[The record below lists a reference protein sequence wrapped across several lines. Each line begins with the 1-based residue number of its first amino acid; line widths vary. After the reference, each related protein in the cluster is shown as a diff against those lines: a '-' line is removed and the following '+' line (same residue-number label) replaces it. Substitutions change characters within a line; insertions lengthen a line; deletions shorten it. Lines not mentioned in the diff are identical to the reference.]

1 MRKNNQE
8 RRKTGKELCGS
19 AATAAYEE
27 KQFRKQKRRKK
38 N

>member
-19 AATAAYEE
+19 AATAAYLE
-27 KQFRKQKRRKK
+27 KQFRKQDAGK